1 MEGTTVIFFITVLL
15 ALFIRFIFVIDSLKI
30 KRSHQKIVKEYEL
43 HLNTHHL
50 KAKKRI
56 AKLTVYDFQKYNLN
70 DALNIQNFE

>member
-1 MEGTTVIFFITVLL
+1 MEGGTVIFFITVVL
-15 ALFIRFIFVIDSLKI
+15 ALFILIVFFFNSLIIKNRHREFVNEYVLKI
-30 KRSHQKIVKEYEL
+30 NV
-43 HLNTHHL
+43 HHL